1 MLNNNQVVAIKGK
14 IKGHSLLEHFFGFC
28 KSFKKIT
35 KILGFHSTFGTANL
49 QDNILTL
56 IADNINVTNNSLY
69 LYVPFLLPSTDTQ
82 LMFNVSIQNNY
93 KLPYDEWYSERRLV
107 TDSLFQ
113 VDIGSAQQVNSPKF
127 VICSHQTA
135 IRLNAPSRNINFS
148 IFEHLDVIEYFA
160 EIDGY
165 RYPRGSVV
173 TNYDLNDYI
182 HQYRDLNFFKEYVGE
197 ELLNPFISYTDMKN
211 KYPIQVIDLKFQVDQ
226 ITAKKIELF
235 EEFRNNPYNARL
247 FVIIIRR
254 REIEIISD
262 GNKLIEVKII

>member
-14 IKGHSLLEHFFGFC
+14 IKGHSSLEHFFGFC

-49 QDNILTL
+49 QDNFLTL

-135 IRLNAPSRNINFS
+135 IRLNAPSRNIIFS

-182 HQYRDLNFFKEYVGE
+182 HQYRDLNFF
-197 ELLNPFISYTDMKN
+197 
-211 KYPIQVIDLKFQVDQ
+211 
-226 ITAKKIELF
+226 
-235 EEFRNNPYNARL
+235 
-247 FVIIIRR
+247 
-254 REIEIISD
+254 
-262 GNKLIEVKII
+262 